1 MDRYC
6 CDKKCFVRQKVEVDG
21 LACFKCMSYCQ
32 CYCKCLTYMS
42 EQKYCCSNK
51 CFVVINEH
59 TGIACRECLYY
70 ATCYCRCKYRTRCM
84 RIKNSIEEFLRS
96 LTRDI

>member
-6 CDKKCFVRQKVEVDG
+6 CDKNCFVRQKVEVDG

-42 EQKYCCSNK
+42 EQKYYCSNK
-51 CFVVINEH
+51 CFVVKNEH

-70 ATCYCRCKYRTRCM
+70 ATCYCRCKYRTRYM

-96 LTRDI
+96 LTRDV